1 MKSVLEKIKSVLAG
15 IDKKTVLIACLSVAI
30 LYLGW
35 AAWHSPDPP
44 DVQGLLNKL
53 EIRLTEKH
61 QAEMKV
67 KEAQIKDLSS
77 RVVVSN
83 GVISNLRKKL
93 TEVQNVPIEP
103 PKTNRELRDRFTAL
117 GFPPK

>member
-1 MKSVLEKIKSVLAG
+1 MKNVLEKIKSILKG
-15 IDKKTVLIACLSVAI
+15 IDKKNVLIVCLVVAVVS
-30 LYLGW
+30 LGW
-35 AAWHSPDPP
+35 LSWHSPDPV

-53 EIRLTEKH
+53 EARLTEKH
-61 QAEMKV
+61 QLEIKARD
-67 KEAQIKDLSS
+67 ATIKDLSN
-77 RVVVSN
+77 RVTVSN

-103 PKTNRELRDRFTAL
+103 PKTNKELRDRFTAL